1 MFVFFLKCSTHNDR
15 SVRLPD
21 DDVRTMMDGDGD
33 AVLRIQL
40 P

>member
-21 DDVRTMMDGDGD
+21 DDVRTMMDGD

>member
-1 MFVFFLKCSTHNDR
+1 MCIFFLKCSTHNDH

-21 DDVRTMMDGDGD
+21 DDVRTMMDGDD
-33 AVLRIQL
+33 DVILRIQL